1 MNNIIRNAYKMIRE
15 CMGND
20 NKEQTV
26 FNEVMIT
33 YNTFIKG
40 ALKQPHKTLISKVFG

>member
-15 CMGND
+15 CMGN
-20 NKEQTV
+20 NNEEQTV

-40 ALKQPHKTLISKVFG
+40 ALKQPHKRLISNICE